1 MKDVSTGISIASI
14 NRIKE
19 LAEEKKYKEALEIRR
34 RLSAANPERYK
45 MEVVQTLKNLASLYC
60 EAQRFSEGELM
71 YIEALEII
79 RHLAEKNPENY
90 NSDLA
95 KTLGSLSFN
104 YVFMQEYVQTEK
116 CAREGLAIDSS
127 QMFIYTN
134 LAASL
139 LFQGR
144 YTEAETIYLQYRK
157 RLKDSFIEDLE
168 HFEKTGVIPK
178 EHENEAKRIKNLLM
192 QTNTDERA

>member
-1 MKDVSTGISIASI
+1 MILD
-14 NRIKE
+14 N
-19 LAEEKKYKEALEIRR
+19 LAVLYSNTQRFSESEAMHKEALGIFR
-34 RLSAANPERYK
+34 RLSVGNPKRYK
-45 MEVVQTLKNLASLYC
+45 TTVVQTLKNLASLYRDT
-60 EAQRFSEGELM
+60 QRFSESELM
-71 YIEALEII
+71 YLEAWEII
-79 RHLAEKNPENY
+79 RYLAEENPENY

-104 YVFMQEYVQTEK
+104 YIFMKDYIQAEK